1 MDPYKHTD
9 MLLERLRVVAKQPT
23 PVAQFDALRNML
35 RQGVPIEAIPAV
47 LEVVDIT
54 LAGSLREQAH
64 AVWELAAVVSSPE
77 HSIALLRYARRYTS
91 RMVAIPLMALA

>member
-1 MDPYKHTD
+1 MDPCIHTD
-9 MLLERLRVVAKQPT
+9 MLLEQLCAVAREPT
-23 PVAQFDALRNML
+23 PAAQFDALRDVI

-54 LAGSLREQAH
+54 LAGLLRYQAH

-91 RMVAIPLMALA
+91 RMVAIPLMALV

>member
-1 MDPYKHTD
+1 MDSHIQAD
-9 MLLERLRVVAKQPT
+9 AVLERLRVVAKQPT
-23 PVAQFDALRNML
+23 PVAQFDALRNVI

-64 AVWELAAVVSSPE
+64 AVWELAAAVSSPQ
-77 HSIALLRYARRYTS
+77 HSVMLLRYARRYTS
-91 RMVAIPLMALA
+91 RMVAIPLMTFA